1 MENREYWQGVSS
13 KSLVQRFGK
22 HESQTQD
29 CTVRQKA
36 EEKRKI
42 AEFVRVRCVEAI
54 QQGEVADQCVMPYT
68 LRLPV

>member
-1 MENREYWQGVSS
+1 MENREYYWQGVSS

-22 HESQTQD
+22 HASQTQD
-29 CTVRQKA
+29 CTVEQIA

-54 QQGEVADQCVMPYT
+54 QQGEGEEKGAM
-68 LRLPV
+68 